1 MPQITVQSKRRPVQA
16 ARQSRG
22 GTLIEL
28 LVTVSV
34 LAILS
39 SIAVPSLQSFMN
51 TSRAVALTNELV
63 AALNFARSEAI
74 KRGVAVTVCK
84 TANPDNASPTC
95 TTAGGW
101 QTGWLT
107 FTDPTNRGTVDNG
120 ETRLRVKQPTGGAGT
135 IDGGTEFSNYITYL
149 PGGDYEGNGGTNGTL
164 TVCVGGVKRDIAVK
178 NTGHVHIGKGT
189 CE

>member
-1 MPQITVQSKRRPVQA
+1 MMVWSKHRPLRA
-16 ARQSRG
+16 ARKSRG
-22 GTLIEL
+22 VTLIEL

-39 SIAVPSLQSFMN
+39 SIAVPSLQNFTN

-74 KRGVAVTVCK
+74 KRGVAVTICK

-95 TTAGGW
+95 TTDGSW
-101 QTGWLT
+101 QSGWLT
-107 FTDPTNRGTVDNG
+107 FTDPTNRGTVNDG
-120 ETRLRVKQPTGGAGT
+120 ETRLRIKQPTGGTGT
-135 IDGGTEFSNYITYL
+135 IDGGTEFGNYITYL
-149 PGGDYEGNGGTNGTL
+149 PGGDYVGSGGTNGTL

-178 NTGHVHIGKGT
+178 NTGQIHIEKGT
-189 CE
+189 C